1 MIYTPPPWTRV
12 PSYTRSGGSIR
23 PGDNHVYSSHGPV
36 CKKPTGTGPAAKNWE
51 ANARL
56 ITLAPEFLESLKE
69 VVDAW
74 QYGSSTEE
82 AKDTYDKAL
91 NLINN
96 WSDTNNA

>member
-1 MIYTPPPWTRV
+1 MMYTPPPWNRINSRISQT
-12 PSYTRSGGSIR
+12 GKQI
-23 PGDNHVYSSHGPV
+23 PGDEHVYSSHGPV

-69 VVDAW
+69 VVDTW

-82 AKDTYDKAL
+82 AKETYDKAL
-91 NLINN
+91 YLINN
-96 WSDTNNA
+96 WSTTNA